1 MIMILSAFL
10 TIAEDIMN
18 FMMIIIARLMETI
31 HTRRASLQ
39 EGSDQE
45 DKIRWVSNLFL
56 ILSKTTPKRLIW
68 FLQNYVYYTL
78 KINALETILF
88 IILVSC

>member
-31 HTRRASLQ
+31 LIHRAALL
-39 EGSDQE
+39 EEWGSDQE

-56 ILSKTTPKRLIW
+56 ILSTSKRN
-68 FLQNYVYYTL
+68 FY
-78 KINALETILF
+78 
-88 IILVSC
+88 LVVTKFEHFY

>member
-31 HTRRASLQ
+31 HIHRASLQ
-39 EGSDQE
+39 EELGSDQE

-56 ILSKTTPKRLIW
+56 ILSKKLHQKNYLIW
-68 FLQNYVYYTL
+68 SLQNYM
-78 KINALETILF
+78 F
-88 IILVSC
+88 I

>member
-18 FMMIIIARLMETI
+18 HIMMNIIAHMMETI
-31 HTRRASLQ
+31 LQ
-39 EGSDQE
+39 QEWGSDQE

-56 ILSKTTPKRLIW
+56 NKIFYHLVSKRMK
-68 FLQNYVYYTL
+68 
-78 KINALETILF
+78 KLF
-88 IILVSC
+88 IRHKERLTKFLLSI